1 MLIPTF
7 VNKFFYNMLLKS
19 QIFNTFSF
27 KLILIASLLCLFLS
41 FILNEFI
48 LNLLIFSG
56 ILSFGII
63 HGANDLSLLK
73 IKINNNDSFVSL
85 LIPYLIMVFS
95 FGIFFYLIPSLAL
108 MFFVLF
114 SSYHF
119 GEQQWTM
126 FVNKKEKKLE
136 IFYFLYG
143 LFIFSFLFW
152 LNNNFVS
159 EIVLDITGF
168 NIDLKFY
175 DYLLYF
181 SIAVLLISV
190 FLNFNHL
197 SEQLFVQS
205 FLLILLSIIFYN
217 SSFILS
223 FGIYFV
229 FWHSIPSIIEQSQYI
244 YGSKSMTSFF
254 NYFKSSF
261 LYWILSLMGLLFL
274 YYFLK
279 DYQNLLISIFFSFL
293 AAITFPHT
301 LVIFKMKNN

>member
-1 MLIPTF
+1 
-7 VNKFFYNMLLKS
+7 MLLKS

-27 KLILIASLLCLFLS
+27 KLILLSSVFCLFLS
-41 FILNEFI
+41 LILNEFI
-48 LNLLIFSG
+48 QNLLIFSG

-85 LIPYLIMVFS
+85 LIPYLIMVIS
-95 FGIFFYLIPSLAL
+95 FGIFFYLFPSLAL

-136 IFYFLYG
+136 IFYFIYG

-152 LNNNFVS
+152 LNNSFVS

-168 NIDLKFY
+168 NVDLKFY

-181 SIAVLLISV
+181 SIAERVIKVPNCRSLGYDPAAPVPLPAFVLLLRGLNLKESTFPKPLF
-190 FLNFNHL
+190 FLG
-197 SEQLFVQS
+197 
-205 FLLILLSIIFYN
+205 ILLFN
-217 SSFILS
+217 RILL
-223 FGIYFV
+223 
-229 FWHSIPSIIEQSQYI
+229 E
-244 YGSKSMTSFF
+244 
-254 NYFKSSF
+254 F
-261 LYWILSLMGLLFL
+261 LR
-274 YYFLK
+274 
-279 DYQNLLISIFFSFL
+279 
-293 AAITFPHT
+293 
-301 LVIFKMKNN
+301 LVHQ